1 MSNAGILKLNESP
14 VEIVTG
20 LLRLWRLMSGE
31 QKAALA
37 AALVATEAELCVVLA
52 QLAQIEPR

>member
-1 MSNAGILKLNESP
+1 MSNAGILKLNETP
-14 VEIVTG
+14 LEIVTG
-20 LLRLWRLMSGE
+20 LLRLSRLMSAE

-37 AALVATEAELCVVLA
+37 AALTATEAELCAVLA